1 MGLDEIPLRDRAIFY
16 NKIPE
21 DSKFDLYIVVD
32 YGTRNHLGG
41 AEKFIDAS
49 DFVIEFD
56 HHYNEDLVGSL
67 CFDNVE
73 KAATAQIIY
82 DVIKRAKLQIDQDII
97 DLLNIAIITD
107 TGSFKFARKSDVLID
122 TASLVD
128 AGADL
133 THLVNLIR
141 NKKKKTVLVESKAVA
156 NAEFLMRGRLAIA
169 SIRQP
174 DYKKLDGRGDIVL
187 NLLAEIH
194 GVEYVVLLKEQKE
207 NQIGISLRSKNNP
220 INQIAESLGGGGHL
234 CAAGAVVNDS
244 FDNVYKNIVNAF
256 KGM

>member
-1 MGLDEIPLRDRAIFY
+1 MNKKIELLIEKIKNAKNIAISGHKNPDGDAIGSALALMRVIELNFGKKVTVIYDGNIPMGLDEIPLRDRAIFY

-82 DVIKRAKLQIDQDII
+82 DVIKRAKLKTDKDII
-97 DLLNIAIITD
+97 DLLTIAIITD
-107 TGSFKFARKSDVLID
+107 TGNFKFARKSDVLID

-156 NAEFLMRGRLAIA
+156 KPSAPLVILNQ
-169 SIRQP
+169 SIGQSS
-174 DYKKLDGRGDIVL
+174 
-187 NLLAEIH
+187 
-194 GVEYVVLLKEQKE
+194 Q
-207 NQIGISLRSKNNP
+207 
-220 INQIAESLGGGGHL
+220 
-234 CAAGAVVNDS
+234 
-244 FDNVYKNIVNAF
+244 
-256 KGM
+256 